1 MPALRPLSG
10 RQTRLQN
17 NPYISVS
24 AQQALTGNK
33 PAPLIV
39 DGNKGKTTMV
49 GNNMITI
56 GDPPKTWRRQ
66 KDDQPQAQRVDGTT
80 VTVNQPKSNVTWV
93 MNADG
98 SKVGTSSKT
107 SEKVTYDPNGFPVF
121 QSKADVYLAPN
132 HINSKDEAGHFRAA
146 NEAVQDALK
155 KDPSLAGR
163 MNLNK
168 DQVQF
173 YDKGARFN
181 TSPAD
186 LTWHHHQNMGLMKL
200 VDRDPHAA
208 FKHTGG
214 MATWG
219 GGRN

>member
-17 NPYISVS
+17 NPYMSVS

-93 MNADG
+93 MNPDG
-98 SKVGTSSKT
+98 SKVGTSSNI

-121 QSKADVYLAPN
+121 QSKADVYLDPK
-132 HINSKDEAGHFRAA
+132 HINTKDSVGHFKAA
-146 NEAVQDALK
+146 NEAVQTALK
-155 KDPSLAGR
+155 GDPRLAGR
-163 MNLNK
+163 MGLSQQQRDDFLQGRN
-168 DQVQF
+168 
-173 YDKGARFN
+173 FN
-181 TSPAD
+181 SSPAD

-200 VDRDPHAA
+200 VDRAPHAA

-219 GGRN
+219 GGRS